1 MSADD
6 MISMAP
12 KDRPA
17 EQASASG
24 APTISVVLC
33 TYNRAAS
40 LGVVLESLSRQRLPS
55 GTSWELILVDN
66 NSKDDT
72 RAVAERF
79 RSQGLP
85 LEYVFE
91 PRQGKSY
98 ALNTGIARSRGQIVA
113 FTDDDVLVDEGWL
126 AAYIAGF
133 QKYDCV
139 GAGGRIRPLWKQD
152 PPSWFSSEGEYA
164 LKQAIVFLDFGSE
177 AREIDKPVYGANMA
191 FRREVFD
198 RIGGFRT
205 DLGPRGDVHTVGE
218 DSDLCVR
225 VRADGGRIF
234 YFPDALVDHPVEPE
248 RASKAYFLHWYF
260 YFGRMSMRKAN
271 VPAEQVRWFGVPRYL
286 FSLATSNALR
296 WLFTLDEKRRFYYKL
311 STYEYVG
318 RILEARLLSKSSA
331 HRDVEHGSA

>member
-1 MSADD
+1 ME
-6 MISMAP
+6 P
-12 KDRPA
+12 VDRPA
-17 EQASASG
+17 GHASASG

-40 LGVVLESLSRQRLPS
+40 LAVVLESLGRQRLPS
-55 GTSWELILVDN
+55 GASWELVLVDN

-91 PRQGKSY
+91 PRQGKSH
-98 ALNTGIARSRGQIVA
+98 ALNTGIARSRGAIIA
-113 FTDDDVLVDEGWL
+113 FTDDDVLIDEGWL

-133 QKYDCV
+133 EAHDCV

-152 PPSWFSSEGEYA
+152 PPSWFSAEGKFA

-198 RIGGFRT
+198 RVGGFRT

-218 DSDLCVR
+218 DSDLCAR
-225 VRADGGRIF
+225 VRADGGHIF

-260 YFGRMSMRKAN
+260 YFGRMSMRKAK
-271 VPAEQVRWFGVPRYL
+271 VPSEQIRWFGVPRYL
-286 FSLATSNALR
+286 FGQTAGHALR
-296 WLFTLDEKRRFYYKL
+296 WLFALDEKRRFYYKL

-318 RILEARLLSKSSA
+318 RMLEARVLSKASGG
-331 HRDVEHGSA
+331 RDVERSRA